1 MLESIET
8 LVHYL
13 SRLPSI
19 GTKTAQ
25 RLAYAIIEMPET
37 EVRALSDALIQAK
50 QRIRFCKVCGH
61 YSEDELC
68 SICANPARNSQTI
81 CVVRD
86 PRDVIAMEKTR
97 EFRGRYHVLHGVIS
111 PMNGVGPDD
120 IRIQALLDRLEP
132 EAIHEVILA
141 TNSDVEGE
149 ATASYIAQLLKEK
162 NILVSRIAHGIPI
175 GSSLEYIDEVT
186 LQRALSHRREM

>member
-37 EVRALSDALIQAK
+37 EVRALSDALLCAK
-50 QRIRFCKVCGH
+50 QKIRFCSRCGH
-61 YSEDELC
+61 YAEDELC
-68 SICANPARNSQTI
+68 SICSNPARNSQTI

-86 PRDVIAMEKTR
+86 PRDVLAMEKTR

-111 PMNGVGPDD
+111 PMNGVDPDD
-120 IRIQALLDRLEP
+120 IRLRELLDRLAP

-162 NILVSRIAHGIPI
+162 HILVSRIAHGIPI